1 MEDINSMD
9 LYVDLNQD
17 IEQLD
22 SIIVNKFLYVN
33 EEKKLQIDKRLENE
47 RDRLWNITMKNRD
60 RIKEIV
66 STRSN

>member
-1 MEDINSMD
+1 MD